1 MGISGG
7 GNVFLVFDLYFFGFV
22 HPTTFVSFGKG
33 VIGGK
38 LITLPKKSFILTV
51 FECLELLALLEWA
64 LLLTGFDSV
73 EDLVFDFLALLTLL
87 ELSLVL
93 TGFDSV

>member
-1 MGISGG
+1 MIVDDCNGVPDIGVGNSFFFFLLLDCDLGGGFMGISGG

-51 FECLELLALLEWA
+51 FECLELLALLE
-64 LLLTGFDSV
+64 
-73 EDLVFDFLALLTLL
+73 
-87 ELSLVL
+87 
-93 TGFDSV
+93 